1 MPGFVISISNLEA
14 IKMFKYQYQRRCPE
28 RTDGALVCYGET
40 ITDNVLTVSA
50 IRHRLAYMVSI
61 FPGTMWRDGGH
72 EGRMESVRYF
82 SGFDP
87 CYGMNAYYAAVYLLT
102 SDIDLYRR
110 TMNCYT
116 PTGIC
121 FDRARRRDIS
131 IQNYD
136 LLGAAKTI
144 YYGVPD
150 LTLDDLANYEIIDTE
165 TFQLIANA
173 LLIVRYGPEILQIV
187 RRRSYA

>member
-14 IKMFKYQYQRRCPE
+14 IKMFKYQYQRHCPE
-28 RTDGALVCYGET
+28 PAGGALVCYGET
-40 ITDNVLTVSA
+40 IIDNVLTVSA

-82 SGFDP
+82 SRFDE
-87 CYGMNAYYAAVYLLT
+87 CYGTNAYYAAVYLLT

-110 TMNCYT
+110 TMSCYS

-121 FDRARRRDIS
+121 FDRARRSGIS

>member
-1 MPGFVISISNLEA
+1 ML
-14 IKMFKYQYQRRCPE
+14 KYQYQRHCPE

-72 EGRMESVRYF
+72 ERRMESVHYF

-87 CYGMNAYYAAVYLLT
+87 RYGTNAYYAAVYLLT

-110 TMNCYT
+110 TVNCYT

-121 FDRARRRDIS
+121 FDCTHRGGIS

-144 YYGVPD
+144 YYGDPD

-165 TFQLIANA
+165 TFRLIANA
-173 LLIVRYGPEILQIV
+173 LLIVRYGPEILRIV

>member
-14 IKMFKYQYQRRCPE
+14 IKMFKYQYQRHCPE
-28 RTDGALVCYGET
+28 RAGGALVCYGET

-82 SGFDP
+82 SRFDER
-87 CYGMNAYYAAVYLLT
+87 YGTNAYYAAVYLLT

-110 TMNCYT
+110 TMSCYT

-121 FDRARRRDIS
+121 FERARRSGIS

-150 LTLDDLANYEIIDTE
+150 LTLDDLANYEIIGTE

-187 RRRSYA
+187 RRRSYS

>member
-14 IKMFKYQYQRRCPE
+14 IKMFKYQYQRHCPE
-28 RTDGALVCYGET
+28 STGGALVCYGET

-50 IRHRLAYMVSI
+50 IRRRLAYMVSI

-82 SGFDP
+82 SRFDE
-87 CYGMNAYYAAVYLLT
+87 CYGTNAYYAAVYLLT

-110 TMNCYT
+110 TMSCYS

-121 FDRARRRDIS
+121 FDRARRSGIS

-144 YYGVPD
+144 YCGVPD
-150 LTLDDLANYEIIDTE
+150 LTLDDLANYEIIGTE

>member
-14 IKMFKYQYQRRCPE
+14 IKMFKYQYQLHCPE
-28 RTDGALVCYGET
+28 STGGALVCYGET

-50 IRHRLAYMVSI
+50 IRRRLAYMVSI

-82 SGFDP
+82 SRFDE
-87 CYGMNAYYAAVYLLT
+87 CYGTNAYYAAVYLLT

-110 TMNCYT
+110 TMNCYA
-116 PTGIC
+116 PTVIC
-121 FDRARRRDIS
+121 FDHARRSAIS
-131 IQNYD
+131 IQSYD
-136 LLGAAKTI
+136 VLDAAKSI